1 MQRVVFPM
9 ESPIHDCLFVSLRR
23 MQGLAVL
30 KLFFGPG
37 GTIEILDVGL
47 TKEIL
52 VSMLDVLTGY
62 F

>member
-1 MQRVVFPM
+1 
-9 ESPIHDCLFVSLRR
+9 

-30 KLFFGPG
+30 TLFFGPG
-37 GTIEILDVGL
+37 GTMEIIDVGL
-47 TKEIL
+47 AKEIL